1 MLTAERKPAN
11 AISCLKFSM
20 RAKTSLQERL
30 EELMQALSWSEADL
44 IRHSGASRSVV
55 GQWLG
60 KADRPIKTIA
70 NVTVALRLQDA
81 SGYAAAWIAQ
91 GEGAKKVPPHP
102 GADEGGTELLRLYA
116 QLDVVARARLLAFA
130 ADLSGKHQKR
140 RVAVPQVY
148 TLRALSPLRHP
159 ANGREDSPAG
169 CKHWRDC
176 VRAGRVC
183 RSASGEPP
191 CQNSALATG

>member
-30 EELMQALSWSEADL
+30 EEVMQALSWSEADL

-60 KADRPIKTIA
+60 KADRPIRTIA
-70 NVTVALRLQDA
+70 NVSVALKLQDA

-91 GEGAKKVPPHP
+91 GEGPKKAPPLP

-130 ADLSGKHQKR
+130 ADLSGKHQN
-140 RVAVPQVY
+140 A
-148 TLRALSPLRHP
+148 A
-159 ANGREDSPAG
+159 
-169 CKHWRDC
+169 
-176 VRAGRVC
+176 
-183 RSASGEPP
+183 
-191 CQNSALATG
+191 